1 MHPFAL
7 EATLYIALFLS
18 IPALWWIFST
28 LGEILGKILFP
39 GKIIEITYTDDE
51 DRVVT
56 SRCALDDDDELVRA
70 LLRVKGEVKF

>member
-1 MHPFAL
+1 MNPIVL
-7 EATLYIALFLS
+7 EATLYIAMVLS

-39 GKIIEITYTDDE
+39 GKIIEITHTDDE
-51 DRVVT
+51 GRVVT